1 MTNKM
6 VFLVAS
12 AWEAAVIASALP
24 LSPLESDSGVD
35 QVRMVCDEYGSCWRE
50 SSPAEDITRGVIEG
64 LEGRSIYR
72 QRGWDHPSAPPALPR
87 EAPNTKRLVR
97 SRP

>member
-24 LSPLESDSGVD
+24 LSPLESDSDVD

-50 SSPAEDITRGVIEG
+50 SSPAEDITSGVIEG
-64 LEGRSIYR
+64 LEGRSICSEVGIIFR
-72 QRGWDHPSAPPALPR
+72 RLRHSHGKHPIPNGW
-87 EAPNTKRLVR
+87 
-97 SRP
+97 